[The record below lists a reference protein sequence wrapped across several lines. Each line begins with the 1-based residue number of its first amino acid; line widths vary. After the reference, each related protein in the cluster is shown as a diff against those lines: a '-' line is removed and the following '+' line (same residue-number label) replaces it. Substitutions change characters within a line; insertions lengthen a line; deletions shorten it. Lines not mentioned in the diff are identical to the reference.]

1 MLKRLGLKPGVSQRV
16 KGTRFS
22 DSKQLVISNGLA
34 SQVAKYTNVR
44 NPPSL
49 RDPRSEVCFVLMY
62 GMPSILSFFI
72 S

>member
-1 MLKRLGLKPGVSQRV
+1 MLKRLGTGAGVSQRV
-16 KGTRFS
+16 KGMRFS
-22 DSKQLVISNGLA
+22 DSQRLMISKCLA

-49 RDPRSEVCFVLMY
+49 RNPCSEVCSVLMY
-62 GMPSILSFFI
+62 GMSSMLSFFI